1 MSLQGL
7 SLARSPATYDSETTF
22 RSSSHGPLPLEFR
35 MPAQYLKRAGEKL
48 YSLTEEVSHL
58 LAALCG
64 IHTSQ
69 DLSLSPSGA
78 DTEVMQAWE
87 QELRTTE
94 HVSRSGHSSRHSHLV
109 PWCEME
115 PQWCSGPK
123 SSLAPCPEH
132 LRCARLSHVP
142 HKYLLI
148 KSGNRLQSRFLR
160 KAQRFREV
168 E

>member
-1 MSLQGL
+1 MCRG
-7 SLARSPATYDSETTF
+7 PAIVQDTAILCHGVKW
-22 RSSSHGPLPLEFR
+22 SH
-35 MPAQYLKRAGEKL
+35 
-48 YSLTEEVSHL
+48 
-58 LAALCG
+58 
-64 IHTSQ
+64 
-69 DLSLSPSGA
+69 SGA
-78 DTEVMQAWE
+78 E
-87 QELRTTE
+87 
-94 HVSRSGHSSRHSHLV
+94 G
-109 PWCEME
+109 
-115 PQWCSGPK
+115 SGPK